1 MAWNGMAYKYIIAWQ
16 RDCGSRRYRQ
26 LYNIP
31 SDSLFD
37 LLTSTT
43 LRCEVAGI

>member
-26 LYNIP
+26 LYNSEI
-31 SDSLFD
+31 LFD